1 MVIDQNDLHQGQ
13 AGMYPWNMPQD
24 SRSADSGPAP
34 APAPRSRLARVYVLM
49 RVGLGLIF
57 VAAGALKLSDPR
69 AFAQV
74 IAGYGLLP
82 NGFSG
87 LAALVL
93 PGAEILAGLALAL
106 DLRGGLSGITGMLV
120 LFMAVLGYGL
130 HLGLDVDCGC
140 FAPGDPEAEA
150 YHGLGQA
157 LARDAAML
165 AGCVFLYVCR
175 RRMGIRPRS
184 LGGLLFQRFT
194 RHKENPTCV
203 H

>member
-1 MVIDQNDLHQGQ
+1 MVPN
-13 AGMYPWNMPQD
+13 
-24 SRSADSGPAP
+24 SRPSPFRATPSPASA
-34 APAPRSRLARVYVLM
+34 APRSRLARAYVFV
-49 RVGLGLIF
+49 RVALGLVF
-57 VAAGALKLSDPR
+57 VVAGALKLSDPR

-106 DLRGGLSGITGMLV
+106 DVRGGLSGVAGMLL

-157 LARDAAML
+157 LARDAGML
-165 AGCVFLYVCR
+165 AACLFLHLCR
-175 RRMGIRPRS
+175 RRMGIRPRT
-184 LGGLLFQRFT
+184 LGGLAFQRFT
-194 RHKENPTCV
+194 RHKENPTCA

>member
-1 MVIDQNDLHQGQ
+1 MVPN
-13 AGMYPWNMPQD
+13 
-24 SRSADSGPAP
+24 SRPAVFRATPSPASAA
-34 APAPRSRLARVYVLM
+34 APRSRLARAYVLVRM
-49 RVGLGLIF
+49 ALGLVF
-57 VAAGALKLSDPR
+57 VVAGALKLSDPR

-106 DLRGGLSGITGMLV
+106 DVRGGLSGVAGMLL

-157 LARDAAML
+157 LARDAGML
-165 AGCVFLYVCR
+165 AACLFLHLCR
-175 RRMGIRPRS
+175 RRMGIRPRT
-184 LGGLLFQRFT
+184 LGGLAFQRFT